1 MIQGRMKTIC
11 LRPVATWDIVEVF
24 GNMTPCAACSRSFGG
39 GTNLAAGRTAIQA
52 PLRIVRVWISTD
64 ETHDVASE

>member
-1 MIQGRMKTIC
+1 MATIR

-39 GTNLAAGRTAIQA
+39 GTNLATGRTAIQA
-52 PLRIVRVWISTD
+52 PLRTVRVWIITD
-64 ETHDVASE
+64 GVYEGASE

>member
-1 MIQGRMKTIC
+1 MIQARMKTIR

-39 GTNLAAGRTAIQA
+39 GTNLAAGRIFYQ
-52 PLRIVRVWISTD
+52 
-64 ETHDVASE
+64 